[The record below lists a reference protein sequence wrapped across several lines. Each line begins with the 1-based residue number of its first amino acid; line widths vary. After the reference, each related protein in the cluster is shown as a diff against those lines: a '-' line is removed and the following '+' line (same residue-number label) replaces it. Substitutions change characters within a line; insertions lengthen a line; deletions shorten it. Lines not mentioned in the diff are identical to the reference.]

1 MLTITYIIHITA
13 SFVMI
18 LSVLLQVG
26 KGATLGSTFGGGGS
40 STLFG
45 SSGPAPLLVKVTGV
59 CAALFMLT
67 SLYLT
72 YHSSRY
78 KSESVM
84 SALPVAE
91 KKAEP
96 STVQPTQPGQTAPAG
111 AEVPQPKK

>member
-1 MLTITYIIHITA
+1 MFTVTVIIHIIA
-13 SFVMI
+13 SIVMI
-18 LSVLLQVG
+18 LTVLLQVG

-45 SSGPAPLLVKVTGV
+45 SSGPTSLLVKVTGV

-72 YHSSRY
+72 YHASRY

-84 SALPVAE
+84 SNLPAVE

-96 STVQPTQPGQTAPAG
+96 QASPAAQPIETGK
-111 AEVPQPKK
+111 EVPQAAK

>member
-1 MLTITYIIHITA
+1 MFTVTVIIHLFA
-13 SFVMI
+13 SVVMI

-26 KGATLGSTFGGGGS
+26 KGATLGSSFGGGGS

-45 SSGPAPLLVKVTGV
+45 SSGPAPLLAKITGV

-84 SALPVAE
+84 SALPVVE
-91 KKAEP
+91 KKAESP
-96 STVQPTQPGQTAPAG
+96 TAQPTQPGTTG
-111 AEVPQPKK
+111 TEVPQPKK